1 MKTRQLMAAVGL
13 PALVALGLVI
23 GSAGG
28 GAGALAEELVA
39 YEIVD
44 GTIPTS
50 LTGVPGDPAAGKE
63 AAVHRRKGNC
73 LSCHAMPI
81 PEQPFHG
88 EVGPDLS
95 AVGSYLSEGELRL
108 RLVDSKKI
116 NPDTSMPGF
125 YKVAGLHRVA
135 KAFEGKPILSAQE
148 VEDIVAYLMTLKGN

>member
-1 MKTRQLMAAVGL
+1 MKTRQRIAAALL
-13 PALVALGLVI
+13 PLVTALLAAP
-23 GSAGG
+23 AGG
-28 GAGALAEELVA
+28 AHAEELVK

-44 GTIPTS
+44 LAIPKS
-50 LTGVPGDPAAGKE
+50 LTGVPGDPETGK
-63 AAVHRRKGNC
+63 AVAVHRQKGNC
-73 LSCHAMPI
+73 LACHAMPI

-88 EVGPDLS
+88 TVGPDLG

-135 KAFEGKPILSAQE
+135 KAFEGQPILNAQE
-148 VEDIVAYLMTLKGN
+148 IEDVVAYLLTLKGE